1 MTELTSGEEKRW
13 KAKLSELVDH
23 RRELATYVDIKEVIE
38 HIDGDLYLAGVL
50 EAALKHGDQGLF
62 YTTFMAGFDNYFGD
76 QLKDEH
82 QSEWLEM
89 DRHD

>member
-38 HIDGDLYLAGVL
+38 YIDGVPYLAG
-50 EAALKHGDQGLF
+50 
-62 YTTFMAGFDNYFGD
+62 N
-76 QLKDEH
+76 
-82 QSEWLEM
+82 
-89 DRHD
+89 